1 MKKEVLTYAKAM
13 ERLEE
18 IVSRLES
25 GETSVDELSAAVKEG
40 VELVTWCRKKLRTAQ
55 QEVEAALAG
64 LDAEPEDARAEKNNA
79 RAGDRVAAPP
89 PASPGLFT
97 AEESGDDD
105 EPAANPFE

>member
-1 MKKEVLTYAKAM
+1 VKKEVLTYAKAM
-13 ERLEE
+13 ERLEQ

-40 VELVTWCRKKLRTAQ
+40 VELVTWCRNKLRTAQ

-64 LDAEPEDARAEKNNA
+64 LDAQPENAKPEKNNA
-79 RAGDRVAAPP
+79 RAGDRDSTPR
-89 PASPGLFT
+89 PASPGLFG

-105 EPAANPFE
+105 ETVANPLE